1 MYPISGVFTRFII
14 DKIGI
19 ETFKAIYAEQNIEN
33 AFWEKGFT
41 QADLISEFKNK
52 TMSISTTRTNQ
63 KAEIRLYNEKCTN

>member
-52 TMSISTTRTNQ
+52 NYVNLHNKNKS
-63 KAEIRLYNEKCTN
+63 KG

>member
-41 QADLISEFKNK
+41 QADLISEVKNK
-52 TMSISTTRTNQ
+52 NYVNLHNKNKS
-63 KAEIRLYNEKCTN
+63 KG